1 MLTVRSEIGPYRRH
15 SDFIVFLRKLS
26 TTGAALSFINRARA
40 RRRARARMA
49 WQGALEAA
57 PGPILTC
64 RPRLLGRLSPGVK
77 TPGLRTVVPLGRQDS
92 LARRVGT
99 VE

>member
-1 MLTVRSEIGPYRRH
+1 MLAVRSEIGPYRRH

-57 PGPILTC
+57 PGTDFNLP
-64 RPRLLGRLSPGVK
+64 P
-77 TPGLRTVVPLGRQDS
+77 S
-92 LARRVGT
+92 LAWTSIPWG
-99 VE
+99 